1 MEDNKHDFSD
11 IDKNFEAAKL
21 LIERLK
27 EQFGSGISGEISN
40 QKTQIQSMN
49 QKIEFLQNEL
59 ENKELK
65 INEELSK
72 LKSDN
77 SRIKIEYNDAIQ
89 RLNQTLKE
97 KLELEVLLEN
107 KSKEILDCQS
117 KTNLIDDST
126 LTLTNKN
133 EKLKKELETLIL
145 ENNLYKQNIETE
157 IQVRTKIEG
166 GLQNFIAQLQAMF
179 P

>member
-11 IDKNFEAAKL
+11 INKNFEAAKL

-49 QKIEFLQNEL
+49 QKIEFLQNEI

-77 SRIKIEYNDAIQ
+77 SRIKNEYNDAIQ
-89 RLNQTLKE
+89 RLNQALKE
-97 KLELEVLLEN
+97 KSELKVILEE
-107 KSKEILDCQS
+107 KS
-117 KTNLIDDST
+117 KTNLIDEST
-126 LTLTNKN
+126 LTLTNEN
-133 EKLKKELETLIL
+133 EKLKKELETLKL

-166 GLQNFIAQLQAMF
+166 GLQNFIAQLQAML

>member
-1 MEDNKHDFSD
+1 
-11 IDKNFEAAKL
+11 
-21 LIERLK
+21 
-27 EQFGSGISGEISN
+27 
-40 QKTQIQSMN
+40 MN